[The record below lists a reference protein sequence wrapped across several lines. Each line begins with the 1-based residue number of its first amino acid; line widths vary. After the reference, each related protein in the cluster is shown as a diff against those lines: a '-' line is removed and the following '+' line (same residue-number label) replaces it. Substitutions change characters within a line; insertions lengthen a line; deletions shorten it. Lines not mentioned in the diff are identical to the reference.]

1 MNILF
6 FLTPKIEVDYVY
18 DDASIFKAMQ
28 IFDRHNYFALPLINK
43 KGRYIGALTTSD
55 LLGCIKENFDLS
67 VKASADFPVRN
78 VKRIRSYKAVNGGST
93 SMEEIVSIA
102 LDQNF
107 VPVVDDDYNFIGI
120 ITRKSI
126 MTWMHE
132 RYHVEHPGEKNELKT
147 SKEVKKAMQKM
158 QRSSAG
164 SDESIGRIEE
174 PRDKIKTAAGT
185 DPIPAVTAKAG
196 IKADADVKAD
206 AKADTKVKA
215 ETATDTISSKGLKH
229 LKK

>member
-6 FLTPKIEVDYVY
+6 FLMPKSEVDYVY

-28 IFDRHNYFALPLINK
+28 IFDRHNFFSLPLINK
-43 KGRYIGALTTSD
+43 RGRYIGAITTSD

-78 VKRIRSYKAVNGGST
+78 VKRIRDYKAVNGGST

-102 LDQNF
+102 LEQSF

-120 ITRKSI
+120 ITRRSI

-132 RYHVEHPGEKNELKT
+132 RYHHEHPGEKNEL
-147 SKEVKKAMQKM
+147 E
-158 QRSSAG
+158 R
-164 SDESIGRIEE
+164 
-174 PRDKIKTAAGT
+174 
-185 DPIPAVTAKAG
+185 
-196 IKADADVKAD
+196 
-206 AKADTKVKA
+206 DTKVKMQKQQPEAKSELKAGTEDKIAAGKKDGIKAGA
-215 ETATDTISSKGLKH
+215 EDKIRSGMKDNIKLGE
-229 LKK
+229 